1 MNEEQSFKLAMRG
14 YERAAVDTFITTLKT
29 EHADEITEL
38 QSDIAILKSE
48 KEEMQTQLEEG
59 EQLRGEMQTA
69 MTSAQE
75 FINAQ
80 AAKLKATEREV
91 EELKK
96 KNALYLDKQEALT
109 RLLADAQV
117 KCATLVDEAQ
127 KRADDITAEAQ
138 TRSTELVDKATA
150 NAATIIAESKRDADA
165 VQTALRQRF
174 STITD
179 TVSAI
184 RQLSGQMASCC
195 DAADQMI
202 AEPDS
207 FFYED
212 NGGAL

>member
-1 MNEEQSFKLAMRG
+1 MSEEQTFKLVMRG
-14 YERAAVDTFITTLKT
+14 YERSAVDAFIETLKNDH
-29 EHADEITEL
+29 EQEINTLKAEL
-38 QSDIAILKSE
+38 TSLRAE

-59 EQLRGEMQTA
+59 EKLRSEMQTA
-69 MTSAQE
+69 MAGAQE

-80 AAKLKATEREV
+80 AAKLKATERDV
-91 EELKK
+91 EDLKK

-117 KCATLVDEAQ
+117 KCATLVEEAQ
-127 KRADDITAEAQ
+127 QHADRIAAEAEKK
-138 TRSTELVDKATA
+138 SAEILEKATA
-150 NAATIIAESKRDADA
+150 NAAAIIAESKRDADA
-165 VQTALRQRF
+165 VQTALRKRF

-179 TVSAI
+179 TVAAI
-184 RQLSGQMASCC
+184 RQLNAQVSSCC

-212 NGGAL
+212 TTAQ